1 MSPTSLSGPA
11 TQLDRLTAGQSGT
24 VTSVLGSGA
33 IRRRLLEMGLTP
45 GIRVELLRRAP
56 LGDPIELR
64 VRGYLLSLRADQAA
78 LVQLT
83 LTAA

>member
-1 MSPTSLSGPA
+1 M
-11 TQLDRLTAGQSGT
+11 
-24 VTSVLGSGA
+24 TSVLGSGA

-45 GIRVELLRRAP
+45 GIGVELLRRAP